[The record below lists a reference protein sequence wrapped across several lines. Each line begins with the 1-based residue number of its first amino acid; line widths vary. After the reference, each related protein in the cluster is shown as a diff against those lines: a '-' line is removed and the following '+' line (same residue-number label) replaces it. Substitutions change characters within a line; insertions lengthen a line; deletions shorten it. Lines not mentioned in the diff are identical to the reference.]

1 MPPRSLLKHRLNK
14 NHLPTKS
21 LLHKFCFLLIVM
33 LMGFYAIPQI
43 DPAKLDSLSRA
54 IDSSS
59 KAYKA
64 WQDSFTKVQDSLYRS
79 SLKKDIEQNNRN
91 LQQYLA
97 EQKRRERK
105 ERQQAY
111 IRIFAGLSLFIVL
124 IFVLLR
130 KRRLKF

>member
-1 MPPRSLLKHRLNK
+1 
-14 NHLPTKS
+14 
-21 LLHKFCFLLIVM
+21 
-33 LMGFYAIPQI
+33 MGFYAIPQI

-130 KRRLKF
+130 KRRPKS